1 VFSKA
6 ETLFT
11 YIVFSFSV
19 VKSALA
25 MVELLD
31 ALPRYSAFKK
41 AARKEKE
48 RKISFQKVLLVDFV
62 LQEFV

>member
-1 VFSKA
+1 
-6 ETLFT
+6 
-11 YIVFSFSV
+11 
-19 VKSALA
+19 